1 MGDFSCCE
9 REPEVVEVAA
19 LNLLALKRVMITIAV
34 FVALYFLGLLCC
46 QKKRPNTCHK
56 DHKKKTVLY

>member
-9 REPEVVEVAA
+9 REPEVEVAP
-19 LNLLALKRVMITIAV
+19 LNLLALKRVMIAIAV

-56 DHKKKTVLY
+56 DYKKKKVLY